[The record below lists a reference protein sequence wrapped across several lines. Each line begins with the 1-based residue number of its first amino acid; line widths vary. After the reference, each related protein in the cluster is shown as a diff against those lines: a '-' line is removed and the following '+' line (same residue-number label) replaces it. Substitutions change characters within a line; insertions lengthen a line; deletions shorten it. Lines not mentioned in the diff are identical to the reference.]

1 MSAEQTFEL
10 QLSRFIRAPREKVF
24 DAFVTEAAMRAWQ
37 CPRGMHVAAASVDA
51 RVDGPWRLEMRSR
64 EGSSFIVGGHYRQL
78 QRPARLVYTWQWE
91 GEASPM
97 PGTQTLIEIDFV
109 EKDGGTELRMKHSGF
124 PSESL
129 RDAHVHGWSSCFNK
143 LNDLLD
149 ARGSAATLTLLG
161 DARSSY
167 TRTARMG
174 LAEKGV
180 ACTLQRCAPHTPEIL
195 AVHPFGRIPALRDG
209 EIEVWETSAILK
221 YVDECFDGPLMLTPA
236 RIVDRVACEQ
246 WVSAVN
252 SYLYDTMVR
261 RYVLQYIFPKGEGG
275 QPDRG
280 VIDKAVAEMPQQL
293 NALNKAY
300 ERSDF
305 LAGNAL
311 SFADLF
317 VAPILAYVEGMAE
330 GKRLL
335 SDMPHIRRAQAAIR
349 QRPSFVATDPQHA

>member
-91 GEASPM
+91 GEANPM

-124 PSESL
+124 PSETL
-129 RDAHVHGWSSCFNK
+129 RDAHVHGWRSCFNK

-149 ARGSAATLTLLG
+149 ARGSAATITLLG

-180 ACTLQRCAPHTPEIL
+180 AC
-195 AVHPFGRIPALRDG
+195 
-209 EIEVWETSAILK
+209 
-221 YVDECFDGPLMLTPA
+221 
-236 RIVDRVACEQ
+236 EQ
-246 WVSAVN
+246 WMSAVN

-335 SDMPHIRRAQAAIR
+335 SDMPHVRRAQAAIR